1 MLRSIKRKTEAAFRR
16 RKNNKSI
23 DQVVPV
29 DVDWPFQSDSYTAS
43 SSTEDQTAATNTT
56 EAEEE
61 LTPPAEQDLRL
72 RFKQDDTSVVQTTAL
87 EEVPVEELAEEVD
100 VAEEPGLD
108 SYGTK
113 YVPFV
118 ETSAM
123 RNNMFVHSATSHYGM
138 VNPAIMGGFGDDDDD
153 SIWLVDDEE
162 TEEETEHATTIIKRS
177 DEEGEEEEKEREEEE
192 EVEEEDEIREEEV
205 EEEEE
210 EDEPDVA
217 LPPTRQPPPL
227 SSALEPPSMA
237 SPDTGFKYRIN
248 YALFEDDE
256 FATSQEETVP
266 VSVEI
271 DEAPIPQPPSPS
283 LDSTEHLSIRNESQR
298 HNSSR
303 DETVASNGSST
314 PATSNPY
321 VDLLEQQDSA
331 MTVAYQ
337 RRLDLSGRRGDDEAD
352 DFSFGQRYQ
361 RDPGTSTVL
370 VTHQRVP
377 SDRESGDRD
386 CLICTDTKEDILFPR
401 FSPTA
406 SCTHAPT
413 ACLEC
418 LERSIRSDLTSKIWT
433 DIRCPECRELLDYT
447 DIQRYADGETFKRY
461 ETLALR
467 SAMAEAENFFWC
479 TSGCGSGQIHESG
492 QDQPIVICLHCTH
505 RSCFHHNVAWHQ
517 GLTCEEYDQLLAD
530 PDNFRSKL
538 EIDNEAWAAS
548 QQAQLDA
555 DRAMAQGLLEE
566 ERRVREMREIRERE
580 ERERTRKAIEL
591 ARQIAARRKAEEDMS
606 RETVGK
612 TTKPCPGCGWAI
624 EKNDGCSHM
633 TCVKCKH
640 QFCYECGA
648 DHRQILENDNTVHS
662 ENCKFHPS
670 QLGDLDGSML
680 GDTDDDDEED
690 EDDGE
695 EGFEEEDFEDEEDEE
710 EYDGVDEGVVI
721 VYDHSIRLY

>member
-1 MLRSIKRKTEAAFRR
+1 MLRSIKRKTEAALRR
-16 RKNNKSI
+16 RKTNKSI
-23 DQVVPV
+23 SQINPV
-29 DVDWPFQSDSYTAS
+29 DVDWPIQSDSYPPST
-43 SSTEDQTAATNTT
+43 STEDRTATNTT
-56 EAEEE
+56 EPEEE
-61 LTPPAEQDLRL
+61 LTPAEQALQF
-72 RFKQDDTSVVQTTAL
+72 RFKQDDTSVLHTPAL
-87 EEVPVEELAEEVD
+87 EEVPAEDPVDEVE
-100 VAEEPGLD
+100 VAEQPGLG
-108 SYGTK
+108 SYTTK

-123 RNNMFVHSATSHYGM
+123 RSNMFVHSANSHYGM

-162 TEEETEHATTIIKRS
+162 TEEDTEEATTTVKRGEGE
-177 DEEGEEEEKEREEEE
+177 DENEEEEL
-192 EVEEEDEIREEEV
+192 

-210 EDEPDVA
+210 EDEPAVA
-217 LPPTRQPPPL
+217 LPPTNQPPPV
-227 SSALEPPSMA
+227 STVPEPASTA
-237 SPDTGFKYRIN
+237 SPDTGFRYRIN
-248 YALFEDDE
+248 LALFDDDE
-256 FATSQEETVP
+256 FAAPPKETVT
-266 VSVEI
+266 VIV
-271 DEAPIPQPPSPS
+271 DEDENEDEDEDDILNPRSPS
-283 LDSTEHLSIRNESQR
+283 IDSAELLRAVNEFRRPGSSQ
-298 HNSSR
+298 
-303 DETVASNGSST
+303 DEIAASNGSST

-361 RDPGTSTVL
+361 RDPGTATVL
-370 VTHQRVP
+370 VTHQRVA
-377 SDRESGDRD
+377 SEHASGDRD
-386 CLICTDTKEDILFPR
+386 CSICTDTKEDILFPR

-406 SCTHAPT
+406 SCLHPPT

-433 DIRCPECRELLDYT
+433 DIRCPECREFLDYT
-447 DIQRYADGETFKRY
+447 DIQRYADEETFKRY

-467 SAMAEAENFFWC
+467 AAMAEAENFFWC

-517 GLTCEEYDQLLAD
+517 GLTCDEYDQLLAD

-538 EIDNEAWAAS
+538 EIDNEAWAAA
-548 QQAQLDA
+548 QEAQLEA

-566 ERRVREMREIRERE
+566 ERRVREMREMRERE

-606 RETVGK
+606 RETVGR

-648 DHRQILENDNTVHS
+648 DHKQILEKDNTVHK
-662 ENCKFHPS
+662 EDCKFHPS
-670 QLGDLDGSML
+670 QLEDSAESEVRDNDEGD
-680 GDTDDDDEED
+680 GDDT
-690 EDDGE
+690 E
-695 EGFEEEDFEDEEDEE
+695 EGDWDEGDFEDEEDEE
-710 EYDGVDEGVVI
+710 EEVI
-721 VYDHSIRLY
+721 VIRGSIRRFK

>member
-1 MLRSIKRKTEAAFRR
+1 MLRSIKRKTEAALRR
-16 RKNNKSI
+16 RKTNKSI
-23 DQVVPV
+23 NQITPV
-29 DVDWPFQSDSYTAS
+29 DVDWPIQSDSYPPST
-43 SSTEDQTAATNTT
+43 STEDRTATNTT
-56 EAEEE
+56 EPEEE
-61 LTPPAEQDLRL
+61 LTPADQALQF
-72 RFKQDDTSVVQTTAL
+72 RFKQDDTSVLHTPAL
-87 EEVPVEELAEEVD
+87 EEVPAEDPVDEVD
-100 VAEEPGLD
+100 VAEQPGLG
-108 SYGTK
+108 SYTTK

-123 RNNMFVHSATSHYGM
+123 RSNMFVHSANSHYGM

-162 TEEETEHATTIIKRS
+162 TEEENEEVTTTVKRGEN
-177 DEEGEEEEKEREEEE
+177 EEEDDVEEEEL
-192 EVEEEDEIREEEV
+192 

-210 EDEPDVA
+210 EDEPAVA
-217 LPPTRQPPPL
+217 LPPTNQPPPV
-227 SSALEPPSMA
+227 STVPEPASTA
-237 SPDTGFKYRIN
+237 SPDTGFRYRIN
-248 YALFEDDE
+248 LALFDDAEFAAPPKETVTVFVDEDENEDEDD
-256 FATSQEETVP
+256 
-266 VSVEI
+266 I
-271 DEAPIPQPPSPS
+271 LHLPSPS
-283 LDSTEHLSIRNESQR
+283 IDSAELLRAVNAFRRPGSSQ
-298 HNSSR
+298 
-303 DETVASNGSST
+303 DEIAASNGSST

-361 RDPGTSTVL
+361 RDPGTATVL

-377 SDRESGDRD
+377 SDHDSGDRD
-386 CLICTDTKEDILFPR
+386 CSICTDTKEDILFPR

-406 SCTHAPT
+406 SCLHPPT

-433 DIRCPECRELLDYT
+433 DIRCPECREFLDYT
-447 DIQRYADGETFKRY
+447 DIQRYADEETFKRY

-467 SAMAEAENFFWC
+467 AAMAEAENFFWC

-517 GLTCEEYDQLLAD
+517 GLTCDEYDQLLAD

-538 EIDNEAWAAS
+538 EIDNEAWAAA
-548 QQAQLDA
+548 QEAQLEA

-566 ERRVREMREIRERE
+566 ERRVREMREMRERE

-606 RETVGK
+606 RETVGR

-648 DHRQILENDNTVHS
+648 DHKQILEKDNTVHK
-662 ENCKFHPS
+662 EDCKFHPS
-670 QLGDLDGSML
+670 QLGDLEESEVRDN
-680 GDTDDDDEED
+680 DDDDG
-690 EDDGE
+690 DDTE
-695 EGFEEEDFEDEEDEE
+695 EGDFDEGDFEDEEDEE
-710 EYDGVDEGVVI
+710 EEVI
-721 VYDHSIRLY
+721 VIRGNIRRFK

>member
-1 MLRSIKRKTEAAFRR
+1 MLRSIKRKTEAALRR

-23 DQVVPV
+23 DQITPV
-29 DVDWPFQSDSYTAS
+29 DVDWPVQSDSYPPST
-43 SSTEDQTAATNTT
+43 STEDRTATNTT
-56 EAEEE
+56 EPEEE
-61 LTPPAEQDLRL
+61 LAPADQALQF
-72 RFKQDDTSVVQTTAL
+72 RFKQDDTSLLHTPAL
-87 EEVPVEELAEEVD
+87 EQVPAEDPVEEVD
-100 VAEEPGLD
+100 VAEQPGIG
-108 SYGTK
+108 SYTTK

-118 ETSAM
+118 ENSAM
-123 RNNMFVHSATSHYGM
+123 RNNMFVHSANSHYGM

-162 TEEETEHATTIIKRS
+162 TEEEPEAVTTTVKRG
-177 DEEGEEEEKEREEEE
+177 EGEDEA
-192 EVEEEDEIREEEV
+192 EEEDDVKEEELD
-205 EEEEE
+205 EEDE
-210 EDEPDVA
+210 EDEPAVA
-217 LPPTRQPPPL
+217 LPPTNHTPL
-227 SSALEPPSMA
+227 VLTAPAPASTA
-237 SPDTGFKYRIN
+237 SPDAGFRYRIN
-248 YALFEDDE
+248 LALFDDDE
-256 FATSQEETVP
+256 FAAPPKETVT
-266 VSVEI
+266 VVV
-271 DEAPIPQPPSPS
+271 DEDEDEDEDEDHILNPPSPS
-283 LDSTEHLSIRNESQR
+283 TDSTELLSVGNESR
-298 HNSSR
+298 RPGSSQ
-303 DETVASNGSST
+303 DEIVASTGSST

-337 RRLDLSGRRGDDEAD
+337 RRLDLSGRRGDEAD

-361 RDPGTSTVL
+361 RDPGTATLL

-377 SDRESGDRD
+377 SDHDSGDRD
-386 CLICTDTKEDILFPR
+386 CSICTDTKEDILFPR

-406 SCTHAPT
+406 SCLHPPT

-447 DIQRYADGETFKRY
+447 DIQRYADEETFKRY

-467 SAMAEAENFFWC
+467 AAMAEAENFFWC

-538 EIDNEAWAAS
+538 EIDNEAWAAA
-548 QQAQLDA
+548 QEAQLEA

-566 ERRVREMREIRERE
+566 ERRVREMREMRERE

-591 ARQIAARRKAEEDMS
+591 ARQIAARRKAEEEMS
-606 RETVGK
+606 RETVGR

-648 DHRQILENDNTVHS
+648 DHRQILENDNTVHKAD
-662 ENCKFHPS
+662 CKFHPS
-670 QLGDLDGSML
+670 QLGDSAEPELR
-680 GDTDDDDEED
+680 DDDD
-690 EDDGE
+690 DDTE
-695 EGFEEEDFEDEEDEE
+695 EGDFDEEDFEDEDDEYE
-710 EYDGVDEGVVI
+710 EVI
-721 VYDHSIRLY
+721 VIRDSRPFK